1 MNRRW
6 RQLLKRLRYAL
17 QVVFFLLCAAPLFA
31 AQKPV
36 PVWLY
41 DDENFEFWRDASG
54 HYQGYYQDLFR
65 AINEKYGYNFQL
77 HPVGGEEINRLFN
90 ENHYGLYAGVLRTEE
105 RATSKILSMRLFDN
119 EVVAASLI
127 RNANTPDD
135 LDHARVA
142 FRRNDATFDQVRKR
156 YPELKFRN
164 VLLVD
169 DSQLGFDLLR
179 DGKADYYI
187 NDDSEMDDTQH
198 YYTIS
203 RPFPDLRI
211 PVTIGFSPELKNVR
225 SNINQLISEWQQNGK
240 LRELE
245 ENSRRNYLVSRI
257 QLTPQESAWIKQ
269 NTLEIWLPKSE
280 NFSPLI
286 WQDRNGYHGTAIDM
300 IKDMQELLHIKVNVH
315 YVDNY
320 VARMREENWPVRLVD
335 ILNDENPLHTSGII
349 GPLQSWHN
357 AWYTRI
363 DEPFIRDEEQI
374 RFQRVGVLRNSY
386 ASLYLRQHFGNDIT
400 LVPVDSADQL
410 FDAIDNHRV
419 DYILGDLSSLELALR
434 GNELFRGVLKVAG
447 LTHSDDQIGAW
458 VAPGH
463 PLHSLL
469 TEVHRISSLRAQLER
484 HHESPATLDIS
495 KNTLK
500 VISVILLITALF
512 SLFLV
517 LLLRRQIRK
526 NHLVNRSIVEAMEKV
541 NRAHDDETGSHIQRV
556 SAYCGLLARELK
568 LPHRTARDIE
578 RFASLHDVGKIA
590 VPERILRKEGPLT
603 EEEFSE
609 MKLHT
614 LKGWRII
621 QGLGLGAIAENII
634 HYHHEKWD
642 GSGYPEGLKGTE
654 IPIEARILA
663 LADVYDALRQKR
675 VYKPGFSH
683 EQACE
688 LIFPGAG
695 KHFDPQLIAL
705 FRQLHPKFREIFD
718 ARAD

>member
-1 MNRRW
+1 MNHCW
-6 RQLLKRLRYAL
+6 RLLLKKSLYAL
-17 QVVFFLLCAAPLFA
+17 QVLLFLFCSAPLFA
-31 AQKPV
+31 APQPV

-41 DDENFEFWRDASG
+41 DDENFEFWRDANG
-54 HYQGYYQDLFR
+54 HYQGYYQDLFQ

-77 HPVGGEEINRLFN
+77 HPVNGEEINRRFS
-90 ENHYGLYAGVLRTEE
+90 ENSFGLYAGVLRTEE
-105 RATSKILSMRLFDN
+105 RATTKILSMRLFDN

-127 RNANTPDD
+127 RNADTPDD
-135 LDHARVA
+135 LNHARVV

-156 YPELKFRN
+156 YPELTFRN

-169 DSQLGFDLLR
+169 ASQVGFDLLR

-198 YYTIS
+198 YYAIS

-211 PVTIGFSPELKNVR
+211 PVTIGFSPELEHARND
-225 SNINQLISEWQQNGK
+225 INQLISDWQQSGK
-240 LRELE
+240 LHQLE

-257 QLTPQESAWIKQ
+257 QLTPQERAWIEQ
-269 NTLEIWLPKSE
+269 NTLDIWLPKNE
-280 NFSPLI
+280 NFAPLI
-286 WQDRNGYHGTAIDM
+286 WQDRSGYHGTAIEM

-320 VARMREENWPVRLVD
+320 VARMRKENWPVRLVD
-335 ILNDENPLHTSGII
+335 ILSDQNPLHTSGII

-374 RFQRVGVLRNSY
+374 RFQRVGVLRDSY
-386 ASLYLRQHFGNDIT
+386 ASLYLREHFGNDIT
-400 LVPVDSADQL
+400 LVPVDTVDQL

-434 GNELFRGVLKVAG
+434 GNELFRGILKVAG
-447 LTHSDDQIGAW
+447 LTRSDDHIGAW

-484 HHESPATLDIS
+484 HRETPMTLDIS

-500 VISVILLITALF
+500 VISVILLITVVF

-517 LLLRRQIRK
+517 LLMRRQIKK

-556 SAYCGLLARELK
+556 AAYCGLLARELK
-568 LPHRTARDIE
+568 LPHRIVRDIE

-603 EEEFSE
+603 AEEFSE

-621 QGLGLGAIAENII
+621 QGLGLGTIAENII

-642 GSGYPEGLKGTE
+642 GSGYPEGLKGE
-654 IPIEARILA
+654 QIPIEARILA

-683 EQACE
+683 EHACGVILE
-688 LIFPGAG
+688 GAG

-705 FRQLHPKFREIFD
+705 FRQLHPKFRDIYD